1 MWHNQER
8 TLKEKNLLHH
18 LFKNLLN
25 HSPRKKGSFGMLG
38 KKVGIK
44 KIISSLK
51 KALIKHSMKPRK
63 RPNRRLPAIRKML
76 LELQSKSVR
85 TAKA

>member
-1 MWHNQER
+1 
-8 TLKEKNLLHH
+8 
-18 LFKNLLN
+18 
-25 HSPRKKGSFGMLG
+25 MLG
-38 KKVGIK
+38 KTVGIN

-63 RPNRRLPAIRKML
+63 RPTRRLPAIRKMFL
-76 LELQSKSVR
+76 KLQSKSVR